1 MFGGSKKN
9 YELKTLK
16 YDFQTKLPGGRKK
29 IRAKIFE
36 NNNRDP
42 INGSFFRFTPSRCS
56 SSMAWNSRKKKKRKK
71 KRNGSWRGAAWN
83 RGTRRV
89 EREKGRAK
97 GFSDNVTGEKQAK
110 ALRAAFPSA
119 IQAKCDR
126 LLSIKRRNTVVPL
139 RFRLFFDSTPRRE

>member
-1 MFGGSKKN
+1 MK
-9 YELKTLK
+9 
-16 YDFQTKLPGGRKK
+16 P
-29 IRAKIFE
+29 
-36 NNNRDP
+36 
-42 INGSFFRFTPSRCS
+42 
-56 SSMAWNSRKKKKRKK
+56 WNEE
-71 KRNGSWRGAAWN
+71 
-83 RGTRRV
+83 RV

>member
-1 MFGGSKKN
+1 M
-9 YELKTLK
+9 
-16 YDFQTKLPGGRKK
+16 
-29 IRAKIFE
+29 
-36 NNNRDP
+36 
-42 INGSFFRFTPSRCS
+42 
-56 SSMAWNSRKKKKRKK
+56 
-71 KRNGSWRGAAWN
+71 
-83 RGTRRV
+83 

-139 RFRLFFDSTPRRE
+139 RFRLFFDSTPRHAMAGLPTRTDFYRGEREFSKGIAL

>member
-1 MFGGSKKN
+1 M
-9 YELKTLK
+9 
-16 YDFQTKLPGGRKK
+16 
-29 IRAKIFE
+29 
-36 NNNRDP
+36 
-42 INGSFFRFTPSRCS
+42 
-56 SSMAWNSRKKKKRKK
+56 
-71 KRNGSWRGAAWN
+71 
-83 RGTRRV
+83 

-139 RFRLFFDSTPRRE
+139 RFRLFFDSTPRRDGEFTDENRLLSGGEGIFERDCSMNFRE